1 MGTDTDQADQTAD
14 ANASRSPVGRILDWL
29 TAGYP
34 EGIPPADRFPVV
46 AVLKRRLTDD
56 QVREI
61 VATLTAKGSPG
72 MTDGS
77 ITLDEVEEHI
87 AHVTQEPPTDDEIR
101 RVSARLA
108 AGGWPL
114 AGSEGSD
121 EPAAAPAGGAA

>member
-1 MGTDTDQADQTAD
+1 MGTDTEQAGPAAD
-14 ANASRSPVGRILDWL
+14 ANKHRSIVGRILDWL

-34 EGIPPADRFPVV
+34 EGIPPADRFPVI

-61 VATLTAKGSPG
+61 VAALTAKGSPA
-72 MTDGS
+72 MADGS

-87 AHVTQEPPTDDEIR
+87 AHVVHEQPTDDEVR

-114 AGSEGSD
+114 AGSEGDS
-121 EPAAAPAGGAA
+121 ASTAPAGGAA